1 MIEFD
6 PESTP
11 LQGQRAGF
19 AAKVRAFWDAQL
31 TDEALWA
38 RLEDLGAVCPDTAV
52 TTARIAGFTRPRQR
66 TGNAVA
72 ELSCG
77 NGSIARAGLNDN
89 GDCLYFLAPGGAN
102 WLAEHRAALARKA
115 KADAMQNSPRQW
127 QQQELFR

>member
-6 PESTP
+6 PESSP

-19 AAKVRAFWDAQL
+19 ADKVRAFWDAQL

-52 TTARIAGFTRPRQR
+52 TAARIAGFTRPRKR
-66 TGNAVA
+66 TADAVA

-89 GDCLYFLAPGGAN
+89 GDCLYFLAPSGAN
-102 WLAEHRAALARKA
+102 WLAEHRAALARKVQLA
-115 KADAMQNSPRQW
+115 PQNSPRQW